1 LTERESGLRVRENLL
16 ATYLAIGR
24 TFPGAVVRDTDAF
37 TLLLSDLNHPSGNF
51 AARLSL
57 DPWSAADLRRLA
69 ASRDSFQ
76 VVALSED
83 APEHLTELL
92 RRAGF
97 KVVHRLV
104 SMIAH
109 PREAKPEVGMAYC
122 TEPEERLEA
131 GRFIAEAFFS
141 REPVPIRQAMA
152 EAVANAPSL
161 AVHSHIARERIVAAV
176 TLSREADILGIYNL
190 CVAPPQRGK
199 GLGSAI
205 VRWCLAQ
212 AAQEGRPACL
222 QCTPALE
229 PWYAHLGFTRSTA
242 VTVWSLPKEAPSSFS
257 RG

>member
-1 LTERESGLRVRENLL
+1 MTESDLALRVRENLI

-24 TFPGAVVRDTDAF
+24 TFPGAMVRETEAF
-37 TLLLSDLNHPSGNF
+37 VLLLSDLNHPSGNF

-76 VVALSED
+76 AVALAED

-97 KVVHRLV
+97 KVVQRLV
-104 SMIAH
+104 SMVAH
-109 PREAKPEVGMAYC
+109 PSEAKPEIGMAYC

-141 REPVPIRQAMA
+141 REPIPIRQAMA
-152 EAVANAPSL
+152 EALANAPSL

-176 TLSREADILGIYNL
+176 TLARDADVLGIYNL
-190 CVAPPQRGK
+190 CVAPAQRGK

-205 VRWCLAQ
+205 VRWCLAL
-212 AAQEGRPACL
+212 AAQEGRPVCL

-229 PWYAHLGFTRSTA
+229 PWYAHLGFTRSSA
-242 VTVWSLPKEAPSSFS
+242 VTVWSLSKK
-257 RG
+257 G